1 VTYELTRAS
10 RYGSKAAFRFEGA
23 ASSALEVP
31 ESSTSVLFLLFFGE
45 TAGGGDCAD
54 VVASEAA
61 SFSEDPAD
69 FREPAGSFSK
79 EGASWLSSV
88 TTARS
93 STSPPSGRGGS
104 ETRSGWF
111 YTKTK
116 GGVNKRVM

>member
-1 VTYELTRAS
+1 
-10 RYGSKAAFRFEGA
+10 
-23 ASSALEVP
+23 LEVP
-31 ESSTSVLFLLFFGE
+31 ESSTSALFLLFFGE

-69 FREPAGSFSK
+69 FREPAGSLSK

-104 ETRSGWF
+104 ETRFGWF
-111 YTKTK
+111 YTKTR
-116 GGVNKRVM
+116 GGVNKRITQSMAKQ